1 MGEGRASAERH
12 IRGGDGATGQAVALL
27 LWGSRQIYRGGGS
40 TREMRMVSPAA
51 GASLTP
57 TGILAPDLAGF
68 LAGFLVDKIYR
79 HPPPFFGTAHSKG
92 VCYDSGRATE

>member
-1 MGEGRASAERH
+1 MGEGRASAERY

-40 TREMRMVSPAA
+40 TLEMRMVSLRQR

-68 LAGFLVDKIYR
+68 MVNKIYR
-79 HPPPFFGTAHSKG
+79 HPRFFLELRILLTTQRAI
-92 VCYDSGRATE
+92 RAT